1 MPFMNIVLIVVE
13 RFLQHRMLG
22 KFHDQQGDVELD
34 MFPDKAAETLSIPHF
49 LRATAGGCHTLCKPP
64 DRIPLGSGGPTRNTG
79 SQTHEFLKDHCFVQS
94 SLSP

>member
-49 LRATAGGCHTLCKPP
+49 SVQLPEGVIRCASRLIECLWGQVVQ
-64 DRIPLGSGGPTRNTG
+64 LGTQDT
-79 SQTHEFLKDHCFVQS
+79 
-94 SLSP
+94 